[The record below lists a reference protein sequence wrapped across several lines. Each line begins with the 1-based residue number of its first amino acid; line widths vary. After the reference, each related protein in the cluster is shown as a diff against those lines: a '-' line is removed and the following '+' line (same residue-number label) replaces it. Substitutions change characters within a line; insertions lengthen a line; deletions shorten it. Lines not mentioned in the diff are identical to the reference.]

1 MKIDVNTPASC
12 SSQQRSRWL
21 MMLPGSATF
30 LVFTLS
36 LDVVLPDPPFLAD
49 DVTVLCFQAAVSTSC
64 LANLEMGVELV
75 QLVGECRVAIDHRSV
90 AATL

>member
-1 MKIDVNTPASC
+1 
-12 SSQQRSRWL
+12 